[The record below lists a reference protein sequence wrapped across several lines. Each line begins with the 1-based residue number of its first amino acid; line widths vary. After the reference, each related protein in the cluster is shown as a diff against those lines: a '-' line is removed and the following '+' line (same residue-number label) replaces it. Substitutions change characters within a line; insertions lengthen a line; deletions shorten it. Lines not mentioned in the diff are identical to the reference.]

1 MTVDDVKAEVL
12 LLTLDNIRKF
22 DCGRSKTD
30 DFYSMWGRF
39 GPEAARTAMIPYIW
53 EGKCS
58 RPSEYFG
65 IELNSGAN

>member
-1 MTVDDVKAEVL
+1 MTVEEVKAEVQL
-12 LLTLDNIRKF
+12 LNLDNIKLF
-22 DCGRSKTD
+22 DCNRSKID

-58 RPSEYFG
+58 RPSEYFD
-65 IELNSGAN
+65 IKLEV